1 MLLSLMSVALVFFNA
16 CSEVSDCDSCELCV
30 TNVLIQLAMVLLGPV
45 LIWSYFPRWFRWKK
59 WDVILPAR
67 LISGRRFSAARRG
80 TVRFSNLSCSYGL
93 KVPRR
98 KRNPIRWGLGNVF
111 GHFHGCFAWLGSKP
125 ETMPG
130 NAFFCDEG
138 NAEKMIWTNDGWV
151 PWRAFCRGGAKPAKS
166 EADLLQGLR
175 ELLAAYS
182 APTQQKGKGTDADT
196 GLQKGKGKGPNQ
208 TSAPQKSKG
217 TKPDPSSGFGKSKGK
232 GYGKSKGPDPNAVSQ
247 KGKGKAPTRK
257 VVPAGN
263 DLLEA
268 LKRIVARADQ
278 DPAGLIQRLGSLV
291 TQATAGK
298 NLRPTRADR
307 KARAKAKKGTT
318 FDKGHIDTGTLVDPG
333 HQGHKEQNSWVE
345 VARKGS
351 VAKHEPGPWRLDMAR
366 ENVISVAEAQRKLQ
380 DDEPMNAQW
389 IQAKDARE
397 ATRLLDIARVHDCK
411 AKVGVVFQGCDDK
424 LKSNRKQFPS
434 VNKKGQK
441 AIVSWNV
448 VALAG
453 VGPPEPQEAFILK
466 STFQAPQRKLRM
478 LRVSIPKAFVE
489 PSSWR
494 EVAINPQ
501 QYLCKHVDISW
512 HSSQQW
518 KIQELNQETVLQ
530 GYANL
535 KSPSTR
541 KPDKEWNRW
550 HLLR

>member
-1 MLLSLMSVALVFFNA
+1 
-16 CSEVSDCDSCELCV
+16 
-30 TNVLIQLAMVLLGPV
+30 
-45 LIWSYFPRWFRWKK
+45 
-59 WDVILPAR
+59 
-67 LISGRRFSAARRG
+67 
-80 TVRFSNLSCSYGL
+80 
-93 KVPRR
+93 
-98 KRNPIRWGLGNVF
+98 
-111 GHFHGCFAWLGSKP
+111 
-125 ETMPG
+125 
-130 NAFFCDEG
+130 
-138 NAEKMIWTNDGWV
+138 
-151 PWRAFCRGGAKPAKS
+151 
-166 EADLLQGLR
+166 
-175 ELLAAYS
+175 
-182 APTQQKGKGTDADT
+182 
-196 GLQKGKGKGPNQ
+196 
-208 TSAPQKSKG
+208 
-217 TKPDPSSGFGKSKGK
+217 
-232 GYGKSKGPDPNAVSQ
+232 
-247 KGKGKAPTRK
+247 
-257 VVPAGN
+257 
-263 DLLEA
+263 
-268 LKRIVARADQ
+268 
-278 DPAGLIQRLGSLV
+278 
-291 TQATAGK
+291 
-298 NLRPTRADR
+298 
-307 KARAKAKKGTT
+307 
-318 FDKGHIDTGTLVDPG
+318 
-333 HQGHKEQNSWVE
+333 
-345 VARKGS
+345 
-351 VAKHEPGPWRLDMAR
+351 MAR

-411 AKVGVVFQGCDDK
+411 AKVGVVFQGCDDN